1 MSSSRRDATW
11 IVENFINMGYRNWAG
26 DTGRK
31 KEKKRHMGGERR
43 RKEKKEAEGSKKIEE
58 GEIKKAER
66 EEGKKIKEKVK

>member
-11 IVENFINMGYRNWAG
+11 IVENFINMGDRNWAG

-43 RKEKKEAEGSKKIEE
+43 RKEKKEAEGSKKIE
-58 GEIKKAER
+58 
-66 EEGKKIKEKVK
+66 